1 MADNHLSNRFRIL
14 AIREILEK
22 YSDEEHHL
30 TLYEIGEYL
39 VEMLEKEEPMN
50 SKTVARDIQAIKKS
64 GLKIQI
70 SKGPNN
76 AGRYKLLSRQFDV
89 NEIRI
94 LIDAIMS
101 ALVSATRGEM
111 GRRMGN
117 PPYLNRETMAAA
129 REMELRQACES
140 LGIRQLQ
147 FLDIRDKTV
156 EFADEDSLT
165 ARIAA
170 LIHGVDPDVVLTF
183 HETLGGHPDHCAIG
197 KATTAAFQ
205 RTGHRGA
212 LYFITFGDAMER
224 AERYGY
230 SRNDVIKIDVHAHLE
245 AKLAAFRAHRC
256 QTEIDEWV
264 WPPDQEAL
272 ARFGREAPAR
282 VLHDLFYEKNT
293 D

>member
-1 MADNHLSNRFRIL
+1 
-14 AIREILEK
+14 
-22 YSDEEHHL
+22 
-30 TLYEIGEYL
+30 
-39 VEMLEKEEPMN
+39 MN
-50 SKTVARDIQAIKKS
+50 NYVKAK
-64 GLKIQI
+64 
-70 SKGPNN
+70 
-76 AGRYKLLSRQFDV
+76 KLLAVFAHPDDESFICGGTLAKYASEGVD
-89 NEIRI
+89 IT
-94 LIDAIMS
+94 
-101 ALVSATRGEM
+101 LVSATRGEM

-117 PPYLNRETMAAA
+117 PPYLNRESMAAA

-140 LGIRQLQ
+140 LGIQQLL

-170 LIHGVDPDVVLTF
+170 LINEVDPDVVLTF

-205 RTGHRGA
+205 RIGHRGA

-224 AERYGY
+224 PERFGY
-230 SRNDVIKIDVHAHLE
+230 SRKDVIKIDILAHLK

-264 WPPDQEAL
+264 WLPDQEAL
-272 ARFGREAPAR
+272 ARFGRYEYFLKADREAPAR
-282 VLHDLFYEKNT
+282 VFDDLF
-293 D
+293 